1 MVMAAQDF
9 LTDMVVDDEALAEWL
24 CRWLWQHRIVFTD
37 MVVDDEA
44 LAEWLCRWL
53 WQHTIFLPIWWWMM
67 RRWRS
72 GYVDGYGSTGFCYRY
87 GGG

>member
-9 LTDMVVDDEALAEWL
+9 VTDMVVDDEALAEWL
-24 CRWLWQHRIVFTD
+24 CRWLWQHRIFLPIWWWMMIFLTD

-44 LAEWLCRWL
+44 LAD
-53 WQHTIFLPIWWWMM
+53 
-67 RRWRS
+67 

>member
-9 LTDMVVDDEALAEWL
+9 VTDMVVDDEALAEWL
-24 CRWLWQHRIVFTD
+24 CRWLWQHRI
-37 MVVDDEA
+37 
-44 LAEWLCRWL
+44 L
-53 WQHTIFLPIWWWMM
+53 LPIWWWMM

>member
-9 LTDMVVDDEALAEWL
+9 VTDMVVDDEALAEWLCRWLWQTGYMVVDDEALAEWL
-24 CRWLWQHRIVFTD
+24 CRWLWQHRI
-37 MVVDDEA
+37 
-44 LAEWLCRWL
+44 L
-53 WQHTIFLPIWWWMM
+53 LPIWWWMM